1 MLNSQELATNLPEEA
16 VKLGGLLD
24 YRGGSMNTTPPFS
37 SGKGKKVLSTEV
49 NSEGRSLKPDC
60 GAS

>member
-24 YRGGSMNTTPPFS
+24 YRGGGTNATPPFS
-37 SGKGKKVLSTEV
+37 SGKEKKVLSTEV

-60 GAS
+60 ATS